1 MLLSTFSA
9 ALAILKYS
17 LTHTHTKK
25 EKHNTASSLLG
36 ICFDWRKIKRSS
48 DQSLVIVLKQTAEES
63 ALGKARERD
72 YGVT

>member
-17 LTHTHTKK
+17 LT
-25 EKHNTASSLLG
+25 HNTASSLLG
-36 ICFDWRKIKRSS
+36 ICFDWRKIKRSP